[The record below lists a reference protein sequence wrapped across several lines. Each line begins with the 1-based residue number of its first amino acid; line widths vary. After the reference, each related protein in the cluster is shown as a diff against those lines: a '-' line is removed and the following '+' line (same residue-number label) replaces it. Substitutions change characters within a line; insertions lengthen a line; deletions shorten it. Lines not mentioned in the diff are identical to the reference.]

1 MPIARMNDTGNQE
14 NVIDHLR
21 TTARARVEQFLEK
34 STLVKKTVDQFKNL
48 KSDGFNISPLD
59 KIEL

>member
-1 MPIARMNDTGNQE
+1 MPIARMNDAGNQE
-14 NVIDHLR
+14 NVIDHLG

-48 KSDGFNISPLD
+48 KSQ
-59 KIEL
+59 